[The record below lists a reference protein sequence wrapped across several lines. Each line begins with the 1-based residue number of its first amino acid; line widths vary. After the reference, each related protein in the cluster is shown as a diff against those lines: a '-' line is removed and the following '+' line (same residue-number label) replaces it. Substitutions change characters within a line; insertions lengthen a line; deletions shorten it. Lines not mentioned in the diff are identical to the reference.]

1 MAEGSTKANLS
12 PIIAAMLIRIL
23 GLPILIAAI
32 GAVYWWSSDGE
43 PAGSAL
49 LLIFAAAVAVFLW
62 VLVPTSSNVGPTA
75 PVDPDFEPKRR

>member
-1 MAEGSTKANLS
+1 MARRPTETHLS
-12 PIIAAMLIRIL
+12 PIIAPMLIRIL
-23 GLPILIAAI
+23 GLPILIAGV

-49 LLIFAAAVAVFLW
+49 LLIFAAAIAVFLW
-62 VLVPTSSNVGPTA
+62 VLVPTSNNVGPTA